1 MAFPRNLDPTV
12 PANSETPSLGASRI
26 REKTQDFIDLF
37 QLPVA
42 TNITAALTIN
52 RLGPFTNKTG
62 VTLNAGDVVALSA
75 ADDQSVVLA
84 DTQAAL
90 PALVVALATINNNQT
105 GLFGQTG
112 HTTVTVPG

>member
-1 MAFPRNLDPTV
+1 MAFPRNLDPSI
-12 PANSETPSLGASRI
+12 PANVETPSLGASRI

-75 ADDQSVVLA
+75 VADPSV
-84 DTQAAL
+84 AL
-90 PALVVALATINNNQT
+90 PDTPTSVFTFFVALAPN
-105 GLFGQTG
+105 LK
-112 HTTVTVPG
+112 